1 MRNKTLEYAK
11 KNIDIIAE
19 ENGIR
24 AFISQGELY
33 IQVKSGRNF
42 KLSEDEIKYQA
53 TEYLNS
59 EIEDVKHC

>member
-1 MRNKTLEYAK
+1 MHNKTLEYAK

-24 AFISQGELY
+24 AFISQGKLY